1 MLPKIPNLLSL
12 KGNTFDRDRVDA
24 STDDANDTQW
34 GKMFSEGTFL
44 FSRDICSVLYVIA
57 CQLPEKL
64 SLRKMT
70 IKSKTV
76 IETVPKFDLKTS
88 HEIVQKIV

>member
-1 MLPKIPNLLSL
+1 MPKIPNLLSL

-44 FSRDICSVLYVIA
+44 FSRNICSVLFVIA

-64 SLRKMT
+64 SLQKMT
-70 IKSKTV
+70 MKSKTV
-76 IETVPKFDLKTS
+76 VETVTKFDLKTVS
-88 HEIVQKIV
+88 